1 MPMPKSYY
9 KVEFKHDDES
19 FMMTWFVPDEYAS
32 DDEEAEIV
40 AIDMA
45 EHSEVPN
52 WTWKHADDIEVTHHG
67 SY

>member
-9 KVEFKHDDES
+9 AVEFKHDDEC
-19 FMMTWFVPDEYAS
+19 FMMTWFVADEYAS

-40 AIDMA
+40 AIDQA

-52 WTWKHADDIEVTHHG
+52 WTWKHADTIEVSHHG